1 MRVLWAAA
9 LFVVPVVA
17 GAAEDGNIS
26 PGVYYC
32 VTDRMVGI
40 QPQDG
45 GAGSAE
51 RVSGQMTPRT
61 LTFTVSIEKFAP
73 TGEGVDC
80 QAGGPT
86 RDLAC
91 RTAQWVARLPDD
103 KADMFGNRLYA
114 RDNPNV
120 YHAATTI
127 FWIAAD
133 GSYSLARLFGN
144 KGNSVEEGRCQTFQW

>member
-1 MRVLWAAA
+1 MRTVLAAA
-9 LFVVPVVA
+9 LCLVPFTA
-17 GAAEDGNIS
+17 IAAEGNVA
-26 PGVYYC
+26 PGIYYC

-40 QPQDG
+40 QPQE
-45 GAGSAE
+45 GAASPAD
-51 RVSGQMTPRT
+51 RVLGQMTPRT
-61 LTFTVSIEKFAP
+61 MTFVVSIEKYTP
-73 TGEGVDC
+73 NPESIDC
-80 QAGGPT
+80 AAGGPT

-91 RTAQWVARLPDD
+91 RSGQWVARLPED
-103 KADMFGNRLYA
+103 KADMLGNKLYA

-127 FWIAAD
+127 FWMASD